1 MHNILLHR
9 CPVIYLVSPVTKH
22 LFSNFYHCEQYC
34 NKQYISVDFFHIL
47 YFYYNFK
54 WPKMILCD
62 HLGSYGWFW
71 ADSGDFF
78 FQGQMANTLGTEGHV
93 QSLLFILLFLQTFKT
108 VKYHS
113 LAHGPYKNNP
123 RTGRGLQASSLT
135 QFRSCFIKRP
145 MKTESYLRILGGCA
159 SHHILLD
166 SVA

>member
-1 MHNILLHR
+1 MHNILLHS
-9 CPVIYLVSPVTKH
+9 CLVIYLVSPLLLKICFQNFFTVNNVVTNSTF
-22 LFSNFYHCEQYC
+22 LLIFFF
-34 NKQYISVDFFHIL
+34 IS
-47 YFYYNFK
+47 FYYNFK

-62 HLGSYGWFW
+62 HLGSYWWFW
-71 ADSGDFF
+71 ADSEDFLF
-78 FQGQMANTLGTEGHV
+78 KGQMANTLGTEGHGH
-93 QSLLFILLFLQTFKT
+93 SLLFILLFSQTFKI

-123 RTGRGLQASSLT
+123 RTGCGLQASLLT